1 MTMTHPSHP
10 AVLLAADAVGDVIE
24 YWGFRKALGR
34 VWAVLYLWD
43 GPLSAGDIGERLQM
57 SAGAVSMALTELQ
70 RWAVVKRVWL
80 PGERR
85 EFFEA
90 EVDLWKMIAK
100 VISERERYLARGVRE
115 RLEQAKRMVEE
126 SGGGV
131 KGQRE
136 KLEKLVSV
144 AQLAEHVIEAFI
156 QSRTADF
163 STFTGALSGAGE
175 GPAKARKARLETW
188 RKR

>member
-1 MTMTHPSHP
+1 MSTPHHPSHP

-43 GPLSAGDIGERLQM
+43 GPLAAAEIGERLQM

-70 RWAVVKRVWL
+70 RWAVVKRVWQ

-115 RLEQAKRMVEE
+115 RLEQAKRMLAE

-131 KGQRE
+131 RGQRE

-144 AQLAEHVIEAFI
+144 AQLAERVIEAFI
-156 QSRTADF
+156 QSRMADF
-163 STFTGALSGAGE
+163 STFTGALVESE
-175 GPAKARKARLETW
+175 ERPAKARRAK
-188 RKR
+188 

>member
-1 MTMTHPSHP
+1 MVSRALTQDP
-10 AVLLAADAVGDVIE
+10 VLLAADAIGDVIE

-34 VWAVLYLWD
+34 VWAVLYLAE
-43 GPLSAGDIGERLQM
+43 GPVPAGDLGERLQM

-70 RWAVVKRVWL
+70 RWAVVRRVWM

-115 RLEQAKRMVEE
+115 RLELAVRTLEA
-126 SGGGV
+126 GGGA

-136 KLEKLVSV
+136 KLGKLVSV
-144 AQLAEHVIEAFI
+144 AALAERVIEAFI
-156 QSRTADF
+156 GSRMADF
-163 STFTGALSGAGE
+163 SSFTGALIEPEAGA
-175 GPAKARKARLETW
+175 AKARKVR
-188 RKR
+188 

>member
-1 MTMTHPSHP
+1 MTTTHPSHP

-115 RLEQAKRMVEE
+115 RLEQAGRLLAE

-144 AQLAEHVIEAFI
+144 AQLAERVIEAFI
-156 QSRTADF
+156 QSRMADF
-163 STFTGALSGAGE
+163 STFTGALVEPE
-175 GPAKARKARLETW
+175 GRPSKVRKAR
-188 RKR
+188 

>member
-1 MTMTHPSHP
+1 
-10 AVLLAADAVGDVIE
+10 
-24 YWGFRKALGR
+24 
-34 VWAVLYLWD
+34 
-43 GPLSAGDIGERLQM
+43 
-57 SAGAVSMALTELQ
+57 
-70 RWAVVKRVWL
+70 VVKRVWL

-85 EFFEA
+85 EYFEA

-131 KGQRE
+131 KDQRE

-156 QSRTADF
+156 QSRMADF
-163 STFTGALSGAGE
+163 STFTGALSGSAE
-175 GPAKARKARLETW
+175 GAAKARKVRLGTW

>member
-1 MTMTHPSHP
+1 MTTTTTFASSD
-10 AVLLAADAVGDVIE
+10 AVLLAADAIGDVIE

-34 VWAVLYLWD
+34 LWAVLYL
-43 GPLSAGDIGERLQM
+43 GERPLSAAELGERLQM
-57 SAGAVSMALTELQ
+57 SSGAVSMALTELQ

-115 RLEQAKRMVEE
+115 RLEEATQMLDRAGPGARAPRDK
-126 SGGGV
+126 V
-131 KGQRE
+131 K
-136 KLEKLVSV
+136 KLAAV
-144 AQLAEHVIEAFI
+144 AALAERVIEAFI
-156 QSRTADF
+156 GSRMADF
-163 STFTGALSGAGE
+163 SAFTDALRAPDE
-175 GPAKARKARLETW
+175 RTTKAHAKGTR
-188 RKR
+188 

>member
-1 MTMTHPSHP
+1 
-10 AVLLAADAVGDVIE
+10 VIE

-115 RLEQAKRMVEE
+115 RLEQAGR
-126 SGGGV
+126 
-131 KGQRE
+131 
-136 KLEKLVSV
+136 LV
-144 AQLAEHVIEAFI
+144 AQLAERVIEAFI
-156 QSRTADF
+156 QSRMADF
-163 STFTGALSGAGE
+163 STFTGALVEPE
-175 GPAKARKARLETW
+175 GRPSKVRKAR
-188 RKR
+188 